1 MRYELG
7 LEPGLLGVVDEVEF
21 QLEGLVEERLAL
33 LVGDDV
39 GLYLVDV

>member
-21 QLEGLVEERLAL
+21 ELEGLVEERLAL